1 MALSFK
7 LIFDTLATTWC
18 FDNFAYL
25 FWGQKVAKM
34 EIGVKNDRFFSLT
47 RFKSSLSSI
56 SKRFLYLYAPTF
68 SRDIKEK
75 VSFMYFDKRMRKNK
89 KKML

>member
-18 FDNFAYL
+18 FDNSAYL

-47 RFKSSLSSI
+47 RLRSSLSSI
-56 SKRFLYLYAPTF
+56 FKRFPYLHAPTF
-68 SRDIKEK
+68 LRDIKEK
-75 VSFMYFDKRMRKNK
+75 VSFMYFDKRTRKNK
-89 KKML
+89 KML

>member
-18 FDNFAYL
+18 FDNSAYL

-34 EIGVKNDRFFSLT
+34 EIGVKNDRSFSLT
-47 RFKSSLSSI
+47 RLRSSLSSI
-56 SKRFLYLYAPTF
+56 FKRFLYLYAPTF
-68 SRDIKEK
+68 SRDI
-75 VSFMYFDKRMRKNK
+75 
-89 KKML
+89 

>member
-18 FDNFAYL
+18 FDNSAYL

-34 EIGVKNDRFFSLT
+34 EIGVRNDRSFSST

-56 SKRFLYLYAPTF
+56 FKRFLYLYAPTF

-75 VSFMYFDKRMRKNK
+75 VSFMC
-89 KKML
+89 